1 MMDYIRQLRVAGR
14 RSWTQVGTGGSSR
27 PGRRRASCALTG
39 WEPLERRELLSTT
52 QNFTTPG
59 TAYKLQKFGGL
70 PAATVQPPPPG
81 NFFNFL
87 RLATTPTS
95 PASVNDNAISFA
107 TSDPGTYNQATASWD
122 FSVTPQTGNG
132 NGVGMSF
139 ALLNTANYGTS
150 DNDPASSSA
159 PQQGLYNGSL
169 AFGFDTAAD
178 EVNLSMNGAVVTTTS
193 LLGQINL
200 ARSGQLITANA
211 AIDFLNARVSLSLT
225 STISISSTQTETVT
239 VTVFGSTTVP
249 GLAPYESRVSLE
261 AKNNTATGGSA
272 EFDLDNIN
280 VQMGTSSFG
289 IQFEH
294 PSYTALENQE
304 GPVQIAVIRSGS
316 MDSSE
321 TVSYV
326 TADGTAKSGVNYTA
340 VASTRT
346 FGIGQALLTF
356 TIPLLDDHLDDG
368 NKTVNLYIGQ
378 YLGNPAVTAPLGSPI
393 VATLTIVNTDL
404 PAPTVSPTVQFLY
417 APHTRRVTAFRLQ
430 FSQPMDPTSAQT
442 VSNYEVLL
450 PPAHK
455 NGPVRVVS
463 LSQAVLDPSG
473 LFVTLYRASLGQHL
487 TNLFQ
492 IVVRGKPPTGLR
504 GTNGTG
510 TFLAGTG
517 GVSGTD
523 AVLTVSV

>member
-39 WEPLERRELLSTT
+39 WEPLERRELLSTV
-52 QNFTTPG
+52 QNFEGGTG
-59 TAYKLQKFGGL
+59 QTAYTKLRVAGL
-70 PAATVQPPPPG
+70 PAAQVMSGGPTG
-81 NFFNFL
+81 NFL
-87 RLATTPTS
+87 RLATTPTA
-95 PASVNDNAISFA
+95 PTASMPGNDNSISFV

-122 FSVTPQTGNG
+122 FRVTPQTGNG
-132 NGVGMSF
+132 DGMSF
-139 ALLNTANYGTS
+139 ALLNTSDYGS
-150 DNDPASSSA
+150 SGGAYSSA
-159 PQQGLYNGSL
+159 PQQGLYKGSL

-178 EVNLSMNGAVVTTTS
+178 AVNLSFNDAIVTTTS
-193 LLGQINL
+193 LLGQLNL
-200 ARSGQLITANA
+200 ANASGQFITANA

-225 STISISSTQTETVT
+225 YTIVSTPAETVT
-239 VTVFGSTTVP
+239 VPVFGSTTVP

-261 AKNNTATGGSA
+261 AKNDNPQYPPTLTSA
-272 EFDLDNIN
+272 DFDLDNIN
-280 VQMGTSSFG
+280 VQMGTIHFG
-289 IQFEH
+289 IQFES
-294 PSYTALENQE
+294 PTYTAQENQ
-304 GPVQIAVIRSGS
+304 GSVQIAIVRSGS
-316 MDSSE
+316 MDDSA

-340 VASTRT
+340 VASTLT
-346 FGIGQALLTF
+346 FGEGQAQQTF
-356 TIPLLDDHLDDG
+356 TVPIIDAGLSTGGETVKLFIG
-368 NKTVNLYIGQ
+368 N
-378 YLGNPAVTAPLGSPI
+378 NPTFAAPLGSPI
-393 VATLTIVNTDL
+393 VATLRIVNNDS
-404 PAPTVSPTVQFLY
+404 PPTVSTTVQLLY
-417 APHTRRVTAFRLQ
+417 ARHTRRVAAFRLQ

-492 IVVRGKPPTGLR
+492 IVVRGKPPTGLF
-504 GTNGTG
+504 GTNGI
-510 TFLAGTG
+510 FLAGTG

-523 AVLTVSV
+523 ATLTVSI